1 MDRSFDN
8 LEAWQQSVGDQVGSA
23 LEEMKRRQVLVRF
36 VLFLDLNEQVME
48 ARLLERG
55 KSSGRADD
63 NVEPGSLEIER
74 CGKVRYCR

>member
-63 NVEPGSLEIER
+63 NVEPRSLGIER
-74 CGKVRYCR
+74 CGKVRCCM